1 MDTTTPPRLSKP
13 KNATSTGTG
22 TPPEGA
28 TNYKQNPE
36 IDARIDTYIKENPK
50 HWAHIQGMS
59 RDRLERTVVLG
70 EVRQQERQQ
79 RMREGMLKR
88 IEQNPGLKQAYETL
102 VKDLPE
108 DQREGVMIQ
117 LARTQQR
124 VTSRTQGPST
134 RV

>member
-1 MDTTTPPRLSKP
+1 METNTPPRLTKP
-13 KNATSTGTG
+13 KNATATGTG

-28 TNYKQNPE
+28 ITYKQNPE
-36 IDARIDTYIKENPK
+36 IDARIDGYIKENPK

-59 RDRLERTVVLG
+59 RERLERTVVLG
-70 EVRQQERQQ
+70 EVRQLERQQ

-108 DQREGVMIQ
+108 DQRERVMIQ

-124 VTSRTQGPST
+124 VTSRTQGQGT